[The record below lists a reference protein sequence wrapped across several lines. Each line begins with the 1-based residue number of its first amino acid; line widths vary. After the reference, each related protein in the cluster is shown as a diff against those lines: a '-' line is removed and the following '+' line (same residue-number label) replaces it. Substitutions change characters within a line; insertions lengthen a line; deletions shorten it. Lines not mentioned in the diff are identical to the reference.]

1 MKYYDHGAV
10 LSMIIMMQGLANLHN
25 KCQLKITD

>member
-25 KCQLKITD
+25 KC